1 MHAEYNNSFAVV
13 FNFGVFNQ
21 QFNII
26 QVVFRMLRTIL
37 KLPVFLVAVFM
48 ASMYVIDGVAVVAK
62 YSFPYQ
68 AVIALLI
75 FMVGILIIAIGGYS
89 FRQANTT
96 VNPATPEKTTQLVK
110 RGLYTHSR
118 NPMYIGFFAWL
129 VAATIFIGNP
139 INILLLPAYVVLVN
153 RLYIVPE
160 EMALERLFGNDF
172 VEYKDKVRRWL

>member
-1 MHAEYNNSFAVV
+1 MLLGRPGDGRWRGRV
-13 FNFGVFNQ
+13 FND
-21 QFNII
+21 QFNKI
-26 QVVFRMLRTIL
+26 QVVFRMLRTII
-37 KLPVFLVAVFM
+37 KFPIFLVAVFM
-48 ASMYVIDGVAVVAK
+48 ASMYVFDVMAVVEK

-68 AVIALLI
+68 EIVALLV

-96 VNPATPEKTTQLVK
+96 VNPSTPEKTTQLVK
-110 RGLYTHSR
+110 SGLYTHSR

-129 VAATIFIGNP
+129 IAASIFIGNP
-139 INILLLPAYVVLVN
+139 INVLLLPVYVVLVN

-172 VEYKDKVRRWL
+172 VEYKGKVRRWL